1 MPRRSRTSCA
11 ATSEEHDDTVITPRR
26 INAHASV
33 QQDPGVERPEAA
45 RGEILGDRSV
55 PASAEEDERDAY
67 ETEACPTATNEVAE
81 TPSSAGVR
89 RPTPTATAKA
99 ASPERNH

>member
-1 MPRRSRTSCA
+1 MPRRSRTRCA

-45 RGEILGDRSV
+45 RGEIVGDRSV

-67 ETEACPTATNEVAE
+67 ETEAGPPVPRTR
-81 TPSSAGVR
+81 SR
-89 RPTPTATAKA
+89 KLRA
-99 ASPERNH
+99 APA